1 LIALVAGFLLVAYLL
16 APGAIYRLT
25 FSFYI
30 SSKRFQRTRTEEI
43 VFSVLVTVIPFLLTW
58 ILLDHTPLGAH
69 PAIQSSIAKREAY
82 RSILSSLLSDKTVDS
97 GTLIAAYL
105 RATAE
110 QGRFLAILWLLCA
123 IEGWVTGSVIR
134 RYGDYPDGSF
144 LRVFCDRFL
153 LKNVSEWQILF
164 TTLSL
169 PSDDPRAVVEIDALS
184 TLNVLYRGR
193 LVNWFT
199 DQDGKLEGIFLINA
213 QRFRR
218 DQIARD
224 RANNIFN
231 ESEKYWAPVPGSNL
245 YLAAANL
252 ANYNIRY
259 VEPSDIEFVEQEL
272 GSGVVITPLPPERAE
287 DNPASTE

>member
-16 APGAIYRLT
+16 APGAIYRLA

-43 VFSVLVTVIPFLLTW
+43 VFSVLVTVIP
-58 ILLDHTPLGAH
+58 LGGH
-69 PAIQSSIAKREAY
+69 PAIQSSIGKREAY
-82 RSILSSLLSDKTVDS
+82 RSILSSLLSDNTRDS
-97 GTLIAAYL
+97 STLIAAYL
-105 RATAE
+105 RVAAE
-110 QGRFLAILWLLCA
+110 QTRFIAILWLLCVV
-123 IEGWVTGSVIR
+123 EGWVTGRVIR

-144 LRVFCDRFL
+144 LRAFCDRFL

-169 PSDDPRAVVEIDALS
+169 RSDDPRTVVEIDALS

-199 DQDGKLEGIFLINA
+199 DQDGKLAGIFLINA

-224 RANNIFN
+224 RASNIFK
-231 ESEKYWAPVPGSNL
+231 ESEKYWTPVPGSNL

-272 GSGVVITPLPPERAE
+272 GSGVVITPLPPEPAE
-287 DNPASTE
+287 GDPSSIE

>member
-1 LIALVAGFLLVAYLL
+1 M
-16 APGAIYRLT
+16 
-25 FSFYI
+25 
-30 SSKRFQRTRTEEI
+30 
-43 VFSVLVTVIPFLLTW
+43 
-58 ILLDHTPLGAH
+58 
-69 PAIQSSIAKREAY
+69 
-82 RSILSSLLSDKTVDS
+82 
-97 GTLIAAYL
+97 
-105 RATAE
+105 
-110 QGRFLAILWLLCA
+110 
-123 IEGWVTGSVIR
+123 
-134 RYGDYPDGSF
+134 GDYPDGSF
-144 LRVFCDRFL
+144 LRGFCDRFL

-169 PSDDPRAVVEIDALS
+169 PSDDPRTVVEIDALS

-199 DQDGKLEGIFLINA
+199 DQDGKLAGIFLINA

-224 RANNIFN
+224 RANNIFKEN
-231 ESEKYWAPVPGSNL
+231 EKYWTPVPGSNL

-272 GSGVVITPLPPERAE
+272 GTGVVITPLPPEPAE
-287 DNPASTE
+287 DDPSPIE